1 MIDFIK
7 ITNVWIDPE
16 IFLNSPYLNFSDKVS
31 RKTGEIINGSK
42 VAKYRGNRFIIS
54 CNGSTGIAG
63 SLHMYYNNGHNHD
76 DFTLGKLRW
85 VIKDLK
91 TKFGIKPEMVILNNV
106 EIGLNLEVPFDPDDF
121 IKSLVT
127 YKNKSFNI
135 HKEKNMTF
143 SEVEQSQYI
152 LKIYN
157 KGLQYGLNKNILRI
171 EVKITRMAKLNKFGI
186 KSLSDLI
193 DPIKLQS
200 LKSVLLD
207 VFSDITFWD
216 NTIDKKSLN
225 PSDKE
230 LLENGYNPK
239 FWQDLHDKDP
249 NNSSRKLRLYQDLV
263 RKHSKKKYHLLA
275 QQINS
280 KWDSLILN
288 AEEPIREITGLE
300 TDISPEPIRDFTG
313 IPENIDFDNIR
324 DFTTSVKTTSEN
336 KIREITTFEN
346 PSSDNE
352 IRDFTGIRN
361 FSDASIPEIE
371 SDSNTSSYNLTIG
384 KNLVSSISGK
394 RECIV
399 TGLDISM
406 QKEESRFL
414 SISGIRYYNKNNPE
428 IFQKLKSRLT
438 KNWQNCSLDKQ
449 IFEIAHSIRNSHHS
463 KRIHTQKAIK
473 RLKIA
478 PSLFNVDDL
487 ISEHKKSIANR

>member
-1 MIDFIK
+1 
-7 ITNVWIDPE
+7 
-16 IFLNSPYLNFSDKVS
+16 
-31 RKTGEIINGSK
+31 
-42 VAKYRGNRFIIS
+42 
-54 CNGSTGIAG
+54 
-63 SLHMYYNNGHNHD
+63 
-76 DFTLGKLRW
+76 
-85 VIKDLK
+85 
-91 TKFGIKPEMVILNNV
+91 
-106 EIGLNLEVPFDPDDF
+106 
-121 IKSLVT
+121 
-127 YKNKSFNI
+127 
-135 HKEKNMTF
+135 
-143 SEVEQSQYI
+143 
-152 LKIYN
+152 
-157 KGLQYGLNKNILRI
+157 
-171 EVKITRMAKLNKFGI
+171 
-186 KSLSDLI
+186 
-193 DPIKLQS
+193 
-200 LKSVLLD
+200 
-207 VFSDITFWD
+207 
-216 NTIDKKSLN
+216 
-225 PSDKE
+225 
-230 LLENGYNPK
+230 
-239 FWQDLHDKDP
+239 
-249 NNSSRKLRLYQDLV
+249 V

-438 KNWQNCSLDKQ
+438 KNWQNCPLDKQ
-449 IFEIAHSIRNSHHS
+449 IFESAHSIRNSHHS